1 MEKSVGRVL
10 CFSQDQFIS
19 SGSGFM
25 INNQGIFITNNHVTA
40 ACQAIR
46 VAFSENE
53 KIEAVVK
60 WSSEELDLSIIQL
73 TDHDYPALS
82 LVPLELVAKG
92 QEVIAIGYP
101 GAADILGS
109 LRNFFD
115 AKITA
120 GKVSNITRDDLE
132 RDVIQTDAAVNP
144 GNSGG
149 PLLNVCGSVIG
160 VNTFKPDFTQRFMKE
175 LMDAIT
181 SGEAPTIQPPE
192 GINWAVQS
200 SVLMTQLENQ
210 NIPYSKTTFSCTGLK
225 QQIYT
230 NPMGVFIFTVSFLF
244 AIIAL
249 YLSVNRS
256 RRQVFNQVLNQVGQ
270 TVMGKSRYLPAQKQP
285 KADYRPF
292 SKVRGYLKG
301 ISGAFTG
308 AEIPLEENGIV
319 LGRDPKLAS
328 IVFEAQYKE
337 IGRRHAHLAYDS
349 QTHDFVLEDLYSR
362 HGTFIKNR
370 KLSVGEK
377 VKLKSGDIF
386 YLASPTH
393 TFQVEER

>member
-10 CFSQDQFIS
+10 CFSQGQPIS
-19 SGSGFM
+19 SGSGFV

-40 ACQAIR
+40 ACQTIQ
-46 VAFSENE
+46 VAFSEHE
-53 KIEAVVK
+53 QIGAAVK

-73 TDHDYPALS
+73 SKHDYPALP

-109 LRNFFD
+109 RRNFFD

-120 GKVSNITRDDLE
+120 GKVSNITRDDLA

-149 PLLNVCGSVIG
+149 PLLNACGSVIG

-210 NIPYSKTTFSCTGLK
+210 KIPYSKTTFSCTGLK

-230 NPMGVFIFTVSFLF
+230 NPMGVFIFAISFLF

-270 TVMGKSRYLPAQKQP
+270 TVMGKSRYQPAQKP
-285 KADYRPF
+285 KTAYCPP
-292 SKVRGYLKG
+292 SQVRGYLKG
-301 ISGAFTG
+301 ISGAFTS

-328 IVFEAQYKE
+328 IVFEAQYQE

-362 HGTFIKNR
+362 HGTFVKGR
-370 KLSVGEK
+370 KLYGGEK
-377 VKLKSGDIF
+377 ARLKSGDIF

-393 TFQVEER
+393 TFQVEEK